1 MKSKKT
7 EKEVVKIIS
16 IIKVDTQ
23 FYALKLF
30 FFLVIKF
37 LILFAVIGNMV
48 TCQRAWQ

>member
-30 FFLVIKF
+30 FFWLLSF
-37 LILFAVIGNMV
+37 
-48 TCQRAWQ
+48 